1 MLASMPTSAR
11 SVARFRC
18 DEHPHGLTS
27 RERGEWPLRDQGN
40 PTCGPARRATR
51 KGPERVRGKAYGG
64 LHDGQLVELVAE
76 KDGDALEALYDRY
89 GRAAFSLA
97 RRILAEETLA
107 QDVVQEVFLSLWR
120 NAHRFDAGRG
130 TVATY
135 LLSMTH
141 HRAVD
146 VVRRE
151 EKLRRWRTSDEVL
164 DFEPDPK
171 GGVEDEVEAGQ
182 RRAEV
187 RAALAVL
194 PPAQREALLLAYFGG
209 YTQREVAALVG
220 IPLGTVK
227 TRMAA
232 GMRKLKQ
239 ALQDAGREEHPWTH
253 R

>member
-1 MLASMPTSAR
+1 
-11 SVARFRC
+11 
-18 DEHPHGLTS
+18 
-27 RERGEWPLRDQGN
+27 
-40 PTCGPARRATR
+40 
-51 KGPERVRGKAYGG
+51 VRGKAYRG
-64 LHDGQLVELVAE
+64 LRDGQLVELVAE
-76 KDGDALEALYDRY
+76 RDAGALEALYERY
-89 GRAAFSLA
+89 GRAAYSLA
-97 RRILAEETLA
+97 RRILTEETLA

-120 NAHRFDAGRG
+120 DARRFDAGRG

-151 EKLRRWRTSDEVL
+151 ENLRRWRSSDEGL
-164 DFEPDPK
+164 EPEPDPK
-171 GGVEDEVEAGQ
+171 ARVEDEVEASE

-187 RAALAVL
+187 RAALGEL
-194 PPAQREALLLAYFGG
+194 PAAQREALLLAYFGG

-220 IPLGTVK
+220 VPLGTVK

-232 GMRKLKQ
+232 GMRKMRE
-239 ALQDAGREEHPWTH
+239 ALQDAGTEELPWTP

>member
-1 MLASMPTSAR
+1 M
-11 SVARFRC
+11 
-18 DEHPHGLTS
+18 
-27 RERGEWPLRDQGN
+27 
-40 PTCGPARRATR
+40 
-51 KGPERVRGKAYGG
+51 RGKAYRG
-64 LHDGQLVELVAE
+64 LRDDQLVGLVAE
-76 KDGDALEALYDRY
+76 KDADALEALYGRY
-89 GRAAFSLA
+89 GRAAYSLA
-97 RRILAEETLA
+97 RRILTDGTLA

-120 NAHRFDAGRG
+120 DARRFDAGRG

-146 VVRRE
+146 AVRRE
-151 EKLRRWRTSDEVL
+151 ENLRRWRTTDEAL
-164 DFEPDPK
+164 ELEPDPK
-171 GGVEDEVEAGQ
+171 ANSVEDEVESAE

-220 IPLGTVK
+220 VPLGTVK

-232 GMRKLKQ
+232 GMRKLKE
-239 ALQDAGREEHPWTH
+239 ALQDAGREEQHPWT
-253 R
+253 RQ

>member
-1 MLASMPTSAR
+1 MRGTPYR
-11 SVARFRC
+11 
-18 DEHPHGLTS
+18 GL
-27 RERGEWPLRDQGN
+27 R
-40 PTCGPARRATR
+40 
-51 KGPERVRGKAYGG
+51 
-64 LHDGQLVELVAE
+64 DGQLVELVAE
-76 KDGDALEALYDRY
+76 KDAGALEALYDRY

-97 RRILAEETLA
+97 RRILTEETLA

-120 NAHRFDAGRG
+120 NAGRFDAGRG

-151 EKLRRWRTSDEVL
+151 ENLRRWRTSDEGL
-164 DFEPDPK
+164 ELEADPK
-171 GGVEDEVEAGQ
+171 VRVEDEVEASE

-187 RAALAVL
+187 RAALKEL
-194 PPAQREALLLAYFGG
+194 PDAQREALLLAYFGG

-220 IPLGTVK
+220 VPLGTVK

-232 GMRKLKQ
+232 GMRKMKA
-239 ALQDAGREEHPWTH
+239 ALQDAGREEQQPWT
-253 R
+253 RQ

>member
-1 MLASMPTSAR
+1 
-11 SVARFRC
+11 
-18 DEHPHGLTS
+18 
-27 RERGEWPLRDQGN
+27 
-40 PTCGPARRATR
+40 
-51 KGPERVRGKAYGG
+51 VRGKAYRG
-64 LHDGQLVELVAE
+64 LRDGQLVELVAQ
-76 KDGDALEALYDRY
+76 KDAGALEALYERY
-89 GRAAFSLA
+89 GRPAYSLA
-97 RRILAEETLA
+97 RRILTEETLA

-120 NAHRFDAGRG
+120 DARRFDAGRG

-151 EKLRRWRTSDEVL
+151 ENLRRWRTSDEGL
-164 DFEPDPK
+164 ELEADPK
-171 GGVEDEVEAGQ
+171 VRVEDEVLTSE

-187 RAALAVL
+187 RSALQEL

-220 IPLGTVK
+220 VPLGTVK

-232 GMRKLKQ
+232 GMRKMKE
-239 ALQDAGREEHPWTH
+239 ALRDAGREEQPWT
-253 R
+253 RR